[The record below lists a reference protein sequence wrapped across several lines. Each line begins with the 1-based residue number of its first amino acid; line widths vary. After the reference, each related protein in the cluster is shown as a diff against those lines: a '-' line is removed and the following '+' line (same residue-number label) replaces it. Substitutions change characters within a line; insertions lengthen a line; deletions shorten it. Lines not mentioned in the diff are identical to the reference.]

1 MVSSEFETAKA
12 ALEASDAKP
21 GTEDK
26 LALYSL
32 FKQATL
38 GDAQGKRPGMTDFVG
53 RAKYDAWAKRSG
65 MSPADAE
72 AAYIAHIG
80 RLIGG

>member
-1 MVSSEFETAKA
+1 MVSNEFETAKA
-12 ALEASDAKP
+12 ALEASDVKP

-26 LALYSL
+26 LALYGL

-38 GDAQGKRPGMTDFVG
+38 GDVQGKRPGMTDFVG

-65 MSPADAE
+65 LSPADAE
-72 AAYIAHIG
+72 AAYIEQVG
-80 RLIGG
+80 RLVGG